1 MWQGFDENLPYF
13 RHKRDCSLKR
23 LSLESHSLERLM
35 TLMQSLIVYL
45 LAPLLGLLF
54 WIFVAYMIFSWLIAF
69 NIVNLRNPAMAQIY
83 GVIRRI
89 CDPILDPIRKII
101 PPIGGLDMAFLVVV
115 LGLSWIRGYVVPM
128 LYNGLG

>member
-1 MWQGFDENLPYF
+1 
-13 RHKRDCSLKR
+13 
-23 LSLESHSLERLM
+23 M

-69 NIVNLRNPAMAQIY
+69 NIVNLRNSAMAQIY
-83 GVIRRI
+83 TVIRRI
-89 CDPILDPIRKII
+89 CDPILDPIRKVI
-101 PPIGGLDMAFLVVV
+101 PPLGGLDMAFLVVV

-128 LYNGLG
+128 LYNAMG

>member
-1 MWQGFDENLPYF
+1 
-13 RHKRDCSLKR
+13 
-23 LSLESHSLERLM
+23 M
-35 TLMQSLIVYL
+35 TLLQSIIVYL

-83 GVIRRI
+83 GVIRRV
-89 CDPILDPIRKII
+89 CDPILDPIRKVI

-115 LGLSWIRGYVVPM
+115 LGLSWIRGYVVPV
-128 LYNGLG
+128 LFAYAG